1 MDTDVMIT
9 YGAST
14 RKLKKGEFIFEEG
27 GEPRFFFK
35 ILTGAVKMCCMNED
49 GKEFIQGI
57 YKADDSFGE
66 PPLFLNRPYPSSAVT
81 LEDTVLL
88 KLSKDKLFSIIND
101 YPGVAKKLLQIFAQ
115 RVYDKAITVQIL
127 TCPTP
132 EQKILTFLEKLKSQ
146 AKVNTKFL
154 IPYTRQQIADFT
166 GLRVETV
173 IRTLSK
179 MKNSCKV
186 DIINHKLY
194 Y

>member
-1 MDTDVMIT
+1 MIT

-14 RKLKKGEFIFEEG
+14 KKLKKGEYIFEEG

-35 ILTGAVKMCCMNED
+35 ILTGAVKMCCMNEE

-57 YKADDSFGE
+57 YRAEESFGE
-66 PPLFLNRPYPSSAVT
+66 PPLFLNRPYPSSAIT

-101 YPGVAKKLLQIFAQ
+101 YPGVAKNLLHIFAQ
-115 RVYDKAITVQIL
+115 RVYDKATALQML

-132 EQKILTFLEKLKSQ
+132 ERKIIIFLEKLKSQ
-146 AKVNTKFL
+146 AKINHKL
-154 IPYTRQQIADFT
+154 MIPYTRQQIADFT

>member
-1 MDTDVMIT
+1 MSCHRSACVVF
-9 YGAST
+9 GFNQST
-14 RKLKKGEFIFEEG
+14 
-27 GEPRFFFK
+27 
-35 ILTGAVKMCCMNED
+35 
-49 GKEFIQGI
+49 
-57 YKADDSFGE
+57 
-66 PPLFLNRPYPSSAVT
+66 AVT
-81 LEDTVLL
+81 LEDTVIL
-88 KLSKDKLFSIIND
+88 KLSKDKFFSIIND
-101 YPGVAKKLLQIFAQ
+101 YPGVAKNFLQIFAQ

-132 EQKILTFLEKLKSQ
+132 EQKILIFLEKLKLQ

-154 IPYTRQQIADFT
+154 IPYTRQQIANFT